1 MFAEEGEGEGFVGA
15 EGLDMWAGGLG
26 GCKEGCGC
34 RCGRGSW
41 SR

>member
-1 MFAEEGEGEGFVGA
+1 MFEGEGEGFVGA
-15 EGLDMWAGGLG
+15 EGWGGG
-26 GCKEGCGC
+26 KEGCGC